1 MAFFDGSLVQTEN
14 DFSLVAHSGFAVPC
28 KRRGRKVLC
37 HKFGVEMKARAGD
50 IPIYSPGADVF
61 LRNEIHDPACNVVL
75 EALNDNLCVLMCYVK
90 DVIEDSSKNDMYQL
104 SLSVIGEKG

>member
-14 DFSLVAHSGFAVPC
+14 EVSLVAQSGFAVPC

-50 IPIYSPGADVF
+50 MPIYSSGVGVF

-75 EALNDNLCVLMCYVK
+75 EALNDNFRVL
-90 DVIEDSSKNDMYQL
+90 I
-104 SLSVIGEKG
+104 